1 MTVDQPS
8 VRAATVAAEDT
19 AGAPFE
25 ITGVVIPVVISD
37 EEAATL
43 LAAYD
48 PGNAYSPDAATSR
61 SIARVVLNALS
72 AHNG

>member
-1 MTVDQPS
+1 MTVDQQS
-8 VRAATVAAEDT
+8 VRTATVAAEDT

-25 ITGVVIPVVISD
+25 ITGVVIPVVISE
-37 EEAATL
+37 EEATTL

-48 PGNAYSPDAATSR
+48 PANAYSPDAATSR
-61 SIARVVLNALS
+61 SIARTILNALS